1 MIEDT
6 VALLACTGPDSCGAA
21 TIAALEQDTTT
32 CPRCRR
38 TLSVTPDGAITT
50 GPKPDV
56 LEAMTRYNRER
67 SSGGAAT

>member
-6 VALLACTGPDSCGAA
+6 VALLACTGSDGCGAA
-21 TIAALEQDTTT
+21 TIATLDQDTTT

-38 TLSVTPDGAITT
+38 TLTVTPDDAITT
-50 GPKPDV
+50 GPKPEV
-56 LEAMTRYNRER
+56 VEAMTRYNRER